1 MQNAREPGR
10 KVERGALRFK
20 KSLQVSAGKP
30 GNLPGAAVSRLF
42 GGRRRICDE
51 LPAFFSHFYL
61 L

>member
-51 LPAFFSHFYL
+51 LQAFF
-61 L
+61 